1 MRARDGATLLELIV
15 AVGLIALL
23 LGCGAARLQG
33 VRDPIRLLGASQ
45 ELAASLRL
53 ARSRALARG
62 ARVRVTVGGS
72 PLRIALD
79 EGAGPVGVRQLA
91 HVVLTGAPAG
101 GGITF
106 TALGAGQN
114 GTFTLAIGGR
124 TRRVVVSQ
132 RGRVRLG

>member
-1 MRARDGATLLELIV
+1 M
-15 AVGLIALL
+15 
-23 LGCGAARLQG
+23 
-33 VRDPIRLLGASQ
+33 RLLGASH

-62 ARVRVTVGGS
+62 VRVRVTVGGS
-72 PLRIALD
+72 PVRVTLD
-79 EGAGPVGVRQLA
+79 EGAGAIGVRRLA
-91 HVVLTGAPAG
+91 HVALTGAPAG

-106 TALGAGQN
+106 TALGAAQN